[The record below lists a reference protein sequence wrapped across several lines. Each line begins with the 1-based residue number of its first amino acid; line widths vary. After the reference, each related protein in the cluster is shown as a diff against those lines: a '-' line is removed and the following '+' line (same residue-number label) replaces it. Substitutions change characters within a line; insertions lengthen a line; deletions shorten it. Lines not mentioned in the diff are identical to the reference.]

1 MANYVV
7 KIEPAEGSN
16 PEFAPAKAEQEGIE
30 CTGYIVITFDGD
42 ETATVCASRVS
53 IDMIKNTIKRD
64 GKLNDMI
71 RAAAAIAEGEIK
83 AREIM
88 KEGKQKEAA
97 KAIAELL
104 KGAVGNEQ

>member
-7 KIEPAEGSN
+7 KIVPAEGSN

-42 ETATVCASRVS
+42 ETATESASKVS
-53 IDMIKNTIKRD
+53 IDMIKNTLKS
-64 GKLNDMI
+64 GGELNDMI
-71 RAAAAIAEGEIK
+71 RAAAAVAEGEIK
-83 AREIM
+83 AKEIM

-97 KAIAELL
+97 KAIAEML
-104 KGAVGNEQ
+104 KGAVENEQ

>member
-7 KIEPAEGSN
+7 KIVPAEGSN

-42 ETATVCASRVS
+42 ETATESASKVS
-53 IDMIKNTIKRD
+53 IDMIKNTLKS
-64 GKLNDMI
+64 GGELNDMI
-71 RAAAAIAEGEIK
+71 RAAAAVAEGEIK

-88 KEGKQKEAA
+88 TAGKQKKAA
-97 KAIAELL
+97 MAIAEML
-104 KGAVGNEQ
+104 KGAVENEQ

>member
-16 PEFAPAKAEQEGIE
+16 PEFAPAKKEQEGIE

-42 ETATVCASRVS
+42 ETATESASKVS
-53 IDMIKNTIKRD
+53 IDMIKETLKSG

-71 RAAAAIAEGEIK
+71 RAAAAVAEGEIK

-97 KAIAELL
+97 QAIAELL
-104 KGAVGNEQ
+104 KGAVENEQ

>member
-16 PEFAPAKAEQEGIE
+16 PEFAQAKAEREGIE
-30 CTGYIVITFDGD
+30 CTGYLVITFDGD
-42 ETATVCASRVS
+42 ETVTESMSRVS
-53 IDMIKNTIKRD
+53 VEMIKNMLKSD
-64 GKLNDMI
+64 GKLNDVI

-83 AREIM
+83 AGEIL

-97 KAIAELL
+97 RAIAELL